1 MCSNFQLYI
10 AIDFCENAILFVTA
24 GASFSRSAFPI
35 KKAFHCNLFSFQS
48 GLSSLHS
55 TSSSMKKFTLELV
68 FHIIGIGSASGL
80 FYQNDLLYLIG
91 DSSSYL
97 YEYNVKN
104 SNLAKYPLLQN
115 PADNIE
121 KISKPDF
128 ESITH
133 YQDSL
138 YIFGSGSTSNR
149 NRMIEFSLPQKEK
162 IQTNNMVDIY
172 AIMQSFASI
181 KKTDF
186 NLEGA
191 SYDGEFWYFFNR
203 GTNDSNKNT
212 VLTLKAKKLDQEFAL
227 MSNDYKLPKLK
238 GVRTSFTDGLIVG
251 DKLYFL
257 AAAENTKSTYDDGEI
272 LGSIIGRIDIES
284 MKVDFTKTISTTNK
298 FEGLTVYKQNG
309 KQITFLLC
317 EDKDNNENESD
328 VFKLTLDLK

>member
-1 MCSNFQLYI
+1 
-10 AIDFCENAILFVTA
+10 
-24 GASFSRSAFPI
+24 
-35 KKAFHCNLFSFQS
+35 
-48 GLSSLHS
+48 
-55 TSSSMKKFTLELV
+55 MKKFTLELV

-91 DSSSYL
+91 DNSSYL

-104 SNLAKYPLLQN
+104 SNLAKYPLLHN

-181 KKTDF
+181 KETDF

-212 VLTLKAKKLDQEFAL
+212 VLTLKAK
-227 MSNDYKLPKLK
+227 N
-238 GVRTSFTDGLIVG
+238 
-251 DKLYFL
+251 
-257 AAAENTKSTYDDGEI
+257 
-272 LGSIIGRIDIES
+272 
-284 MKVDFTKTISTTNK
+284 
-298 FEGLTVYKQNG
+298 
-309 KQITFLLC
+309 
-317 EDKDNNENESD
+317 
-328 VFKLTLDLK
+328 